1 MKVKT
6 LPANG
11 AEPVIISLRRPP
23 MFLCKAPNTNRSQI
37 LFFRIMPLKKKK
49 KNKHRVKRLGYLND
63 NRIRRQ
69 TKLFNFVFFR
79 PERHVQH
86 DAFEKVR
93 NNVRHFRLVDSVE
106 QTRDT
111 GHNRRLQHLHIF
123 KQKLDIS
130 TVKTDRTADQ
140 IHAVLW
146 ARTLSTLVRRDLR
159 VVQVFI
165 VYLLHNT
172 FPTCVLKA
180 STRSS
185 RHPHS
190 ACIEKVALGRH

>member
-11 AEPVIISLRRPP
+11 AEPVIISLTRPP

-37 LFFRIMPLKKKK
+37 LFFRMMPLTKKK
-49 KNKHRVKRLGYLND
+49 RIVKRLGHLND

-79 PERHVQH
+79 PECHVEH
-86 DAFEKVR
+86 DAFEKSR
-93 NNVRHFRLVDSVE
+93 NNVRHFRLVDSVK

-111 GHNRRLQHLHIF
+111 GHNCRLQHLHIF

-146 ARTLSTLVRRDLR
+146 AQTLSTLDG
-159 VVQVFI
+159 
-165 VYLLHNT
+165 T
-172 FPTCVLKA
+172 
-180 STRSS
+180 
-185 RHPHS
+185 
-190 ACIEKVALGRH
+190 